1 MNRGHCLWR
10 GQKRKRKRKY
20 VFVDLISSK
29 HFMVSNPFLP
39 QRKFENSSMLS
50 GEQSYKKSYV
60 SVREC
65 GCVCLCVFLQ
75 ADRLPHFLH
84 SIFAL
89 VRPSPKGHIVQ
100 MTPASNSQ
108 TQELRRIHVPSEDN
122 CKGFELSRSIKNTK
136 TPFPPKSSVT

>member
-1 MNRGHCLWR
+1 
-10 GQKRKRKRKY
+10 
-20 VFVDLISSK
+20 
-29 HFMVSNPFLP
+29 MVSNPFLP

-100 MTPASNSQ
+100 MTPVVIGVMMSTVYSWNSVKDPAD
-108 TQELRRIHVPSEDN
+108 E
-122 CKGFELSRSIKNTK
+122 
-136 TPFPPKSSVT
+136 